1 MADHPGGR
9 NSCGRNFADPLA
21 LMSSTR
27 RPRIWLRFLAAIFAA
42 VLLWVVAIFWLV
54 SRQAGRDE
62 SRHADAIVVFGAA
75 EYFGH
80 PSPIYRARLDHAYT
94 LFKNGFAPL
103 IITSGGAAD
112 DPTFTE
118 GGVGRDYLVS
128 RGVPDGAVIAETQS
142 GDTRESAT
150 RIANIFRT
158 NHLHTC
164 LAVSDGYH
172 MFRVK
177 RMLEREGV
185 TTYASPRPESRL
197 SSHWQRTKVKL
208 REV

>member
-1 MADHPGGR
+1 
-9 NSCGRNFADPLA
+9 
-21 LMSSTR
+21 MSRTR
-27 RPRIWLRFLAAIFAA
+27 LPRIWWRLLLALFAGA
-42 VLLWVVAIFWLV
+42 LAWVVSIFWLI

-62 SRHADAIVVFGAA
+62 SRKADAIVVFGAA
-75 EYFGH
+75 EYAGR

-94 LFKNGFAPL
+94 LFRSGFAPL

-112 DPTFTE
+112 DPNFTE

-142 GDTRESAT
+142 GDTSESAA

-158 NHLHTC
+158 NRLHTC

-177 RMLEREGV
+177 RMLEREGL
-185 TTYASPRPESRL
+185 TAYASPRPDSRL
-197 SSHWQRTKVKL
+197 STHWQRTKVKL
-208 REV
+208 REVMSYTAWKLGF

>member
-1 MADHPGGR
+1 
-9 NSCGRNFADPLA
+9 
-21 LMSSTR
+21 MSSTR
-27 RPRIWLRFLAAIFAA
+27 RRRIWLPLFTSLLGVVLAWIG
-42 VLLWVVAIFWLV
+42 AIFWLV
-54 SRQAGRDE
+54 TRQSWHDE
-62 SRHADAIVVFGAA
+62 SRQADAIVVFGAA
-75 EYFGH
+75 EYAGH

-94 LFKNGFAPL
+94 LFRSGFAPL

-112 DPTFTE
+112 DPNFTE

-142 GDTRESAT
+142 ADTSESAA

-164 LAVSDGYH
+164 VAVSDGYH

-177 RMLEREGV
+177 QMLQREGV
-185 TTYASPRPESRL
+185 TAYASPRPDSRL
-197 SSHWQRTKVKL
+197 TSHWQRSKVKL
-208 REV
+208 REVISYTAWKLGF

>member
-1 MADHPGGR
+1 
-9 NSCGRNFADPLA
+9 
-21 LMSSTR
+21 MSSNR
-27 RPRIWLRFLAAIFAA
+27 RPRIWLRLLLTVFAGVLAWVIAIFS
-42 VLLWVVAIFWLV
+42 LV

-142 GDTRESAT
+142 GDTSESAA

-158 NHLHTC
+158 NHLRTC

-177 RMLEREGV
+177 KMLEREGLSA
-185 TTYASPRPESRL
+185 YASPRPDTGL

-208 REV
+208 REVMSYTAWRMGF